1 MKVTRNLVT
10 KKTIITFDREIGLY
24 SPGALTKSQ
33 SQSQHM
39 VGPLEGP
46 NERKEGQQVDRWRRR
61 LRKASPREG
70 IAQERRRLAKVSPK
84 KGVASLKHRPWK
96 ASPGKETVKW
106 RYRRCY
112 PSIPMGRED
121 HGGGNTVRKSWAP
134 MVQNSNEEKMASRP

>member
-1 MKVTRNLVT
+1 MNVSKFKVVHSKRKVY
-10 KKTIITFDREIGLY
+10 R
-24 SPGALTKSQ
+24 PGALTKSQ
-33 SQSQHM
+33 SQNQHM
-39 VGPLEGP
+39 VDRSRAPKKG
-46 NERKEGQQVDRWRRR
+46 RKVNRLTAWGIARERRR

-134 MVQNSNEEKMASRP
+134 MAQNSNEEKMASRP